1 MSKKESFILNRL
13 RSVGYAFRGLKIL
26 ITTEKSIQI
35 QLIIAVVV
43 TGFGIYFNITSL
55 EWIIQLAMIGL
66 VMAIEGVNTA
76 IEQLADFVHPE
87 KHHKI
92 GYLKD
97 IAAGAVLIASITA
110 IIVGIIIY
118 SPYFL

>member
-1 MSKKESFILNRL
+1 MSKKDSFILNRL

-26 ITTEKSIQI
+26 VTTEKSIQI
-35 QLIIAVVV
+35 QLIIAIIV
-43 TGFGIYFNITSL
+43 TGFGIYFKITPL
-55 EWIIQLAMIGL
+55 EWIIQITMIGL

-76 IEQLADFVHPE
+76 IEQLADFVHPDQ
-87 KHHKI
+87 HAKI

-97 IAAGAVLIASITA
+97 IAAGAVLIASIIA
-110 IIVGIIIY
+110 ITVGIIIY